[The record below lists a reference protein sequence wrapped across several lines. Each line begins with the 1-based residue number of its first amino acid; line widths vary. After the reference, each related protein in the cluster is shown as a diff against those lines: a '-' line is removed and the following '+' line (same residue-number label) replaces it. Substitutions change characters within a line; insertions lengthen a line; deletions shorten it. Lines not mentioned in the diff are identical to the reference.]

1 VRSAWA
7 TPPLCCGLLPGVM
20 REELLA
26 QQLIEERSLSLVELR
41 SAVHRGAAMRCM
53 NSLRGVYR
61 VELTEENPE

>member
-1 VRSAWA
+1 
-7 TPPLCCGLLPGVM
+7 M

-26 QQLIEERSLSLVELR
+26 QQLIEERSLSLVALR